1 VIRLTSTLLFAAALL
16 ASSASAQQPPEIQSQ
31 SKKTATSQAPPD
43 PVMVPLS
50 VGTAFNATLTTPL
63 DALHAKAGDKISAET
78 SETVRY
84 ERTVIFPKGTK
95 IIGHVVR
102 ASSTQ
107 QNSVGSALFVQ
118 FDKAIL
124 KDGQEVLMS
133 AGIQAIFAAHKT
145 PTPADSDTY
154 RIGDVDAQNRP
165 THGGGALPLAGSL
178 SNPNPPGTLIELVG
192 GSESPRRTS
201 YRSPNYSLPTVQ
213 GSFTKQ
219 GLLTPDSQGALGS
232 PDLKIY
238 TPTSP
243 GSDGTVILSNRDN
256 VHLDSGTRILI
267 VIQPPP
273 AADSN

>member
-1 VIRLTSTLLFAAALL
+1 VKRLTATLLFATALL
-16 ASSASAQQPPEIQSQ
+16 ASVANAQQPPEVQPQ
-31 SKKTATSQAPPD
+31 AKKTSRPQVPPE

-63 DALHAKAGDKISAET
+63 DALHAKSGDKIAAET
-78 SETVRY
+78 SETVSY
-84 ERTVIFPKGTK
+84 ERCVIFPRGTK

-102 ASSTQ
+102 ASSPD
-107 QNSVGSALFVQ
+107 QNAGGSALFVQ

-124 KDGQEVLMS
+124 KNGQEVLMN
-133 AGIQAIFAAHKT
+133 AGIQAIFTGHKV
-145 PTPADSDTY
+145 PTPADTESY
-154 RIGDVDAQNRP
+154 RSGELDARNRATNGSRVYP
-165 THGGGALPLAGSL
+165 SGGALSAANPAGTVVEL
-178 SNPNPPGTLIELVG
+178 SGTSEPARKTTYRPP
-192 GSESPRRTS
+192 S
-201 YRSPNYSLPTVQ
+201 YSLPTVQ
-213 GSFTKQ
+213 GGFTKQ

-243 GSDGTVILSNRDN
+243 GSDGTVILSTREN
-256 VHLDSGTRILI
+256 VRLESGTRLLL